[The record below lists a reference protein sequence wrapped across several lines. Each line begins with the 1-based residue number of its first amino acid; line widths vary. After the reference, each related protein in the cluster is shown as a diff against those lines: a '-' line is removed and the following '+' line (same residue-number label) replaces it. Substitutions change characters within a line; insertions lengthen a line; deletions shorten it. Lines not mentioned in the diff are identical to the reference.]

1 MATAPSP
8 AAAPKAHSESFNPST
23 ANTRL
28 NSLKHGATSKQLF
41 IPGEDPQAFMQML
54 QENFRYYKPATEQQ
68 AALVEDAT
76 IAHWHLARVQ
86 RVHNENEFDHYTAK
100 PDVVD
105 WTNQDMDRLNKFDRY
120 KTQAERSL
128 QRALHNVLAFHKE
141 NIRTRQW
148 QQLHELRQQKF
159 EIQRERFE
167 LAKAREARLAAR
179 SQKAETGVVNKAD
192 SAIRFAKNAFSS
204 PQKTTHS
211 HLNQNLRRRPQV
223 DPENLQQ
230 NRDQK
235 GAGS

>member
-1 MATAPSP
+1 MST
-8 AAAPKAHSESFNPST
+8 AAAPAFNPST
-23 ANTRL
+23 AQTRL

-41 IPGEDPQAFMQML
+41 IPGEDPSAFLSML
-54 QENFRYYKPATEQQ
+54 QENFRYYKPVTEQQ

-100 PDVVD
+100 PEVSD

-128 QRALHNVLAFHKE
+128 QRALQNVLAFHKD
-141 NIRTRQW
+141 NVRTRQW

-167 LAKAREARLAAR
+167 LAKAREARLAAK
-179 SQKAETGVVNKAD
+179 SQKTEASVANKAD
-192 SAIRFAKNAFSS
+192 SEIRFAKNAFSS
-204 PQKTTHS
+204 PQKNT
-211 HLNQNLRRRPQV
+211 
-223 DPENLQQ
+223 PEPPEPNIKPAASAKTAPNAETSEELLQ
-230 NRDQK
+230 
-235 GAGS
+235 

>member
-1 MATAPSP
+1 MST
-8 AAAPKAHSESFNPST
+8 AAAPAFNPS
-23 ANTRL
+23 AAHTRL

-41 IPGEDPQAFMQML
+41 IHGEDPEAFLSML
-54 QENFRYYKPATEQQ
+54 QENFHYYKPVTEQQ

-105 WTNQDMDRLNKFDRY
+105 WNNQDMDRLNKFDRC

-167 LAKAREARLAAR
+167 LAKAREARLAAK
-179 SQKAETGVVNKAD
+179 SQKAETGVANKAD
-192 SAIRFAKNAFSS
+192 SGIRFAKNAFSS
-204 PQKTTHS
+204 PQKSTPEPPSADSKPAPQPQTAPTT
-211 HLNQNLRRRPQV
+211 QT
-223 DPENLQQ
+223 PEEIIQ
-230 NRDQK
+230 
-235 GAGS
+235 

>member
-1 MATAPSP
+1 
-8 AAAPKAHSESFNPST
+8 
-23 ANTRL
+23 
-28 NSLKHGATSKQLF
+28 
-41 IPGEDPQAFMQML
+41 ML
-54 QENFRYYKPATEQQ
+54 QENFHYYKPVTEQQ

-105 WTNQDMDRLNKFDRY
+105 WNNQDMDRLNKFDRC

-167 LAKAREARLAAR
+167 LAKAREARLAAK
-179 SQKAETGVVNKAD
+179 SQKAETGVANKAD
-192 SAIRFAKNAFSS
+192 SGIRFAKNAFSS
-204 PQKTTHS
+204 PQKSTPEPPSADSKPAPQPQTAPTT
-211 HLNQNLRRRPQV
+211 QT
-223 DPENLQQ
+223 PEEIIQ
-230 NRDQK
+230 
-235 GAGS
+235 

>member
-1 MATAPSP
+1 MST
-8 AAAPKAHSESFNPST
+8 AAAPAFNPST
-23 ANTRL
+23 AQTRL

-41 IPGEDPQAFMQML
+41 IPGEDPSAFLSML
-54 QENFRYYKPATEQQ
+54 QENFSYYKPVTEQQ

-100 PDVVD
+100 PEVSD

-128 QRALHNVLAFHKE
+128 QRALANVLAFHKD
-141 NIRTRQW
+141 NGRTRQW

-167 LAKAREARLAAR
+167 LAKAREARLAAK
-179 SQKAETGVVNKAD
+179 SQKTEASVANKAD
-192 SAIRFAKNAFSS
+192 SEICFAKNAFSS
-204 PQKTTHS
+204 PQKTAPTEPKPTA
-211 HLNQNLRRRPQV
+211 NAAT
-223 DPENLQQ
+223 DPKSQTPEEMIQ
-230 NRDQK
+230 
-235 GAGS
+235 